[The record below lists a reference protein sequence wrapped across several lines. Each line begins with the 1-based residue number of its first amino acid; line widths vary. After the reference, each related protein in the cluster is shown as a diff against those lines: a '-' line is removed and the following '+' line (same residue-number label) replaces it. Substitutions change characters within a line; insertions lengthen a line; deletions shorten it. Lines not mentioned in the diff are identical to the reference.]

1 MPPKR
6 KRLTGGYYIV
16 EMGGE
21 EGAVQV
27 EATAPGRGDENGL
40 PFQEDSMD
48 EAPARVA
55 FADYLKSPIINLLVG
70 QGDEQALL
78 TAHQALLVTS
88 PWFAEACAR
97 FSDDVSVRSPTSIS
111 PYLATRRHTRTRT
124 ELIAPP
130 GAPHKPH

>member
-6 KRLTGGYYIV
+6 KRLTAFASV

-21 EGAVQV
+21 EVVV
-27 EATAPGRGDENGL
+27 EIDLTSLEEAGNNGL
-40 PFQEDSMD
+40 PFQEEPVE
-48 EAPARVA
+48 EASARVT
-55 FADYLKSPIINLLVG
+55 FTDYLRSPVISLLVG

-97 FSDDVSVRSPTSIS
+97 FSDDVSVRMSRYIEKDWTKLIGIGTSHR
-111 PYLATRRHTRTRT
+111 PHRRG
-124 ELIAPP
+124 P
-130 GAPHKPH
+130 